1 MKFPAFRDDLHPPIK
16 IIALRKWIFVMR
28 FSCVLISS
36 LLLCVNLLL
45 AGNSKAQDLEET
57 KVTIGLKKEP
67 LKNAFKQ
74 IEEQTDFRFAFVEK
88 QVAHVQDLR
97 IERKRRPLAQT
108 LSLLLRNTG
117 LEFLVKGN
125 TIVIIPSGDG
135 TVLSQSDL
143 LPAQD
148 PATQEKSRLPVT
160 GSVTGGN
167 GEPLADVSVMEK
179 GTANGTV
186 TNRQGNFS
194 INVGNENAVLVF
206 SYIGFIT
213 REVAVESNAT
223 VNVVL
228 EPETGSM
235 NEVVV
240 VGYSNKTKGELTS
253 AVTVV
258 NAEKLKDVTTNDLGS
273 MLQGKV
279 AGLQVVNSSGVPGA
293 AAEIRLR
300 GVSSVNASQSPLVVV
315 DGIIGGNYD
324 PNDVENVTVLKDAGA
339 TAMYGS
345 QANAGVIIITT
356 KKAKSQKV
364 RFEGKLVTGYRKPDY
379 GSMTMMNGSRLYDYQ
394 KEFYRD
400 YIPGQTDNSYK
411 IDILKFYSERPKA
424 LRDQDYNWLNAIFS
438 PAPMQNVYLSASGKT
453 EKNDYYI
460 GLSYYNEKGTFLN
473 TDYKRVNLRANSTY
487 RFSKNVSVTNNI
499 NVSGS
504 MGKSYDYMDIYY
516 AYLNMPWD
524 NPYDADGNPIYVD
537 GNSAFKW
544 WSRDKTNPLHT
555 IKNSGHS
562 YKGFDVNYDFGLN
575 IDFTHWLSFSSTNRL
590 AAGYSKGANDYSPV
604 VAGQYH
610 GTGFLDEN
618 STLNYGGISNNLLKF
633 TVKTGDHNISGLA
646 GIALEGNRLESLG
659 ASGKGL
665 PLGLHVL
672 NVVSN
677 SQLVNGY
684 YDKGILE
691 SYISQLNY
699 NYLNKYF
706 LTGSYRIDG
715 SSAFPSGKR
724 YGSFPAISAAWLI
737 SNESF
742 LQNSRLID
750 NLKVRASYGVTGTQ
764 DIGASR
770 YLGLYSLAS
779 QYNAQVAAIPIQLPS
794 PDLTWESKHQVNV
807 GIDISLLKRIM
818 LTVDVYNNITK
829 NLLLQVS
836 QPLSVGFEERWQ
848 NIGQVVNKGV
858 ELGLNAAIIKNRN
871 FDWSVDF
878 NINFN
883 NNKLHELPSDIIRTG
898 SWSISQIYRNDGNLY
913 EFYMPKWLGVDP
925 QTGAPLWEVITKDD
939 QGNIT
944 KRESTTE
951 YASATLQEMGS
962 ALPKFQGGFTS
973 YIRYRDFALSANAY
987 FLSGNKVFSNNLRFV
1002 LNDGH
1007 EPYYNQIVLPSG
1019 SKIWT
1024 QPGDIATEPSPQNS
1038 ANSTET
1044 SSRYLKDG
1052 SFLSIR
1058 NITLSYTLPQ
1068 SFLARTKLDGIVV
1081 SVTADNVYTFT
1092 RFLGQDP
1099 QTTITPQ
1106 TFVTPGV
1113 SDFKY
1118 PNNRQFLFNIN
1129 FRF

>member
-1 MKFPAFRDDLHPPIK
+1 MKFPAFRDELHPPVK
-16 IIALRKWIFVMR
+16 TIALRKWIFFMK

-36 LLLCVNLLL
+36 FLLSANLLL
-45 AGNSKAQDLEET
+45 AGKSKAQDPEEI
-57 KVTIGLKKEP
+57 KVTVGLKREP
-67 LKNAFKQ
+67 LRNGFKQ
-74 IEEQTDFRFAFVEK
+74 IEQQTVFRFAFVEK
-88 QVAHVQDLR
+88 QIAQVRDLQLEKKQR
-97 IERKRRPLAQT
+97 SVAQT
-108 LSLLLRNTG
+108 LSLLLQNSG
-117 LEFLVKGN
+117 LEFIAKGN
-125 TIVIIPSGDG
+125 TIVIVPTGKTEKPLQSNTAGDNIASGRKL
-135 TVLSQSDL
+135 TV
-143 LPAQD
+143 
-148 PATQEKSRLPVT
+148 KGRVT
-160 GSVTGGN
+160 GEN
-167 GEPLADVSVMEK
+167 GEPLANVSVVEK
-179 GTANGTV
+179 GTSNGTV
-186 TNRQGNFS
+186 TSAQGNFS
-194 INVGNENAVLVF
+194 INVENEDAILVF
-206 SYIGFIT
+206 SYIGFT
-213 REVAVESNAT
+213 SQEVTAQSSGTINI
-223 VNVVL
+223 VL
-228 EPETGSM
+228 KAEAGSL
-235 NEVVV
+235 NEVVL
-240 VGYSNKTKGELTS
+240 VGYSNKKKAELTS

-258 NAEKLKDVTTNDLGS
+258 SAEKLKDVTTNDLGS

-300 GVSSVNASQSPLVVV
+300 GVSSVNATQSPLVVV

-364 RFEGKLVTGYRKPDY
+364 QFEGKIATGVRTPDY

-400 YIPGQTDNSYK
+400 YIPGTSDNSYK
-411 IDILKFYSERPKA
+411 IDILKFYSERPKT
-424 LRDQDYNWLNAIFS
+424 LRNQNYNWLKNIFS
-438 PAPMQNVYLSASGKT
+438 PVPMQNVYISASGKT

-460 GLSYYNEKGTFLN
+460 GLTYYNEKGTFLN

-487 RFSKNVSVTNNI
+487 RFSKAISVTNNI
-499 NVSGS
+499 NISGS

-516 AYLNMPWD
+516 AYLNLPWD
-524 NPYDADGNPIYVD
+524 NPFDADGNPVYVD
-537 GNSAFKW
+537 GNSSFKW
-544 WSRDKTNPLHT
+544 WSRDKINPLHT
-555 IKNSGHS
+555 IDNSDHA
-562 YKGFDVNYDFGLN
+562 YKGFDVNYDFALN
-575 IDFTHWLSFSSTNRL
+575 IDFTHWLSFSSTNRV
-590 AAGYSKGANDYSPV
+590 AAGYNKGTNYYSPA

-610 GTGFLDEN
+610 STGYLDES

-633 TVKTGDHNISGLA
+633 NFKAGDHSISGLA
-646 GIALEGNRLESLG
+646 GIALEGSKLESLG

-684 YDKGILE
+684 YNKGVLE
-691 SYISQLNY
+691 SYISQLSY
-699 NYLNKYF
+699 SYLNKYF

-715 SSAFPSGKR
+715 SSAFPAGKR
-724 YGSFPAISAAWLI
+724 YGSFPAISGAWLI

-742 LQNSRLID
+742 MQSSRLID
-750 NLKVRASYGVTGTQ
+750 NLKIRASYGVTGTQ

-779 QYNAQVAAIPIQLPS
+779 QYNSQVAAIPIQLPS

-807 GIDISLLKRIM
+807 GLDIGLLRRFN
-818 LTVDVYNNITK
+818 LTVDVYNNKTK

-836 QPLSVGFEERWQ
+836 QPLSVGFEERWE
-848 NIGQVVNKGV
+848 NIGEVVNKGI
-858 ELGLNAAIIKNRN
+858 ELGLNAAIVKDKN
-871 FDWSVDF
+871 FEWSVDF

-883 NNKLHELPSDIIRTG
+883 NNKLQGLPSDIIRTG
-898 SWSISQIYRNDGNLY
+898 SWSISQIYRNGGNLY
-913 EFYMPKWLGVDP
+913 EFYMPKWLGVDV
-925 QTGAPLWEVITKDD
+925 QTGAPLWEVVTKDD
-939 QGNIT
+939 QGNVT
-944 KRESTTE
+944 KRESTSE
-951 YASATLQEMGS
+951 YASASYQELGS
-962 ALPKFQGGFTS
+962 ALPKFQGGFTN
-973 YIRYRDFALSANAY
+973 YICYRDFALSVNAY

-1002 LNDGH
+1002 MNDGH

-1019 SKIWT
+1019 YSRWT
-1024 QPGDIATEPSPQNS
+1024 QPGDIATEPSPQN
-1038 ANSTET
+1038 AAGSTET

-1058 NITLSYTLPQ
+1058 NITVSYTLPK
-1068 SFLARTKLDGIVV
+1068 SFLTRTRLNGIVV

-1092 RFLGQDP
+1092 KFLGQDP

-1106 TFVTPGV
+1106 TYVTPGV